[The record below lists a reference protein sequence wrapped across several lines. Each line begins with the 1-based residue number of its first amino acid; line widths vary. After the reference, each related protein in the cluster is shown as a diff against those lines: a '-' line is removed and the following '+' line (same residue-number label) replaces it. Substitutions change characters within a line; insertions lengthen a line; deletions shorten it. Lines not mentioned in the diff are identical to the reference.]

1 MRNHFFNLFTSNLK
15 VSARIKNSRVCLH
28 YAAYTCGK
36 SKTYVRVDI
45 DFADSHRSSAT
56 EKLFRNTLCAV
67 EIAAAFDAKTKKE
80 EASDA
85 GKPIYP
91 MCEFERFCLENDIR
105 IGVITV
111 PKTAAQEV
119 ADIMVESNIGAIWSF
134 APTAIKVPDNV
145 LVEHENLA
153 LSLAHLDKQF

>member
-1 MRNHFFNLFTSNLK
+1 
-15 VSARIKNSRVCLH
+15 
-28 YAAYTCGK
+28 
-36 SKTYVRVDI
+36 
-45 DFADSHRSSAT
+45 
-56 EKLFRNTLCAV
+56 
-67 EIAAAFDAKTKKE
+67 
-80 EASDA
+80 
-85 GKPIYP
+85 

-105 IGVITV
+105 IGVLTV

>member
-67 EIAAAFDAKTKKE
+67 EIAAAFVDLINEFRNYRRSSVKYNRE
-80 EASDA
+80 S
-85 GKPIYP
+85 GK
-91 MCEFERFCLENDIR
+91 
-105 IGVITV
+105 
-111 PKTAAQEV
+111 
-119 ADIMVESNIGAIWSF
+119 
-134 APTAIKVPDNV
+134 
-145 LVEHENLA
+145 
-153 LSLAHLDKQF
+153 SL